1 MSKPAV
7 STVTTAQPCFWAWSV
22 ERSNIREVAP
32 ESVEPGGQ
40 ERLRLSSAEPVQR
53 GLQTWPGGGGY
64 SAVLDDGT
72 T

>member
-1 MSKPAV
+1 MSRPAGV
-7 STVTTAQPCFWAWSV
+7 DRDDRPACFWAWSV
-22 ERSNIREVAP
+22 ERSDIREVAP
-32 ESVEPGGQ
+32 ESVEPGDQ